1 MTKYYVQDSA
11 RPEPYIEFHG
21 NKIYVESETLGY
33 QTQSGAF
40 IPYPSDE
47 IAKSKDSGEF
57 GTYVWTTFVTLDGT
71 RLPVEQEFQ
80 GYQAFFCADQVFNSY
95 EDASAA
101 GFGESGGMHL
111 WVPYVEV
118 PFCFE

>member
-11 RPEPYIEFHG
+11 REEPYIEFNG
-21 NKIYVESETLGY
+21 NKIFVEYETLGY
-33 QTQSGAF
+33 ETQSGAC
-40 IPYPSDE
+40 ISYPSAE

-80 GYQAFFCADQVFNSY
+80 GFQAFGATQTFLSKDDAD
-95 EDASAA
+95 AA
-101 GFGESGGMHL
+101 GFTNNGGTHT
-111 WVPYVEV
+111 WIPYVEV
-118 PFCFE
+118 PFCYE